1 GALSNSPMEQCAYV
15 PPNITNKAGLGR
27 FKFFNA
33 LLDCTYP
40 PKTKVKHLNDFV
52 KDLDSADNCKVYY
65 PLKVAAENRLYVII
79 GCDSVIS
86 LEIARGRMDDELVCT
101 VQPIMDYN
109 DFMNHTLG
117 VPVPENFFYPNDD
130 LKCEPLFGIF
140 RTINY
145 PVGTSYDDILD
156 SWRARGL
163 NSMKRRVDL
172 DPTNREV
179 FHYVG
184 ETKTLVLRIYNS
196 PEHLDKTL
204 FTSNWGIIHD
214 ITAGVNHEIQA
225 LIHLDC
231 LCNNYD

>member
-1 GALSNSPMEQCAYV
+1 
-15 PPNITNKAGLGR
+15 
-27 FKFFNA
+27 
-33 LLDCTYP
+33 DCTYP
-40 PKTKVKHLNDFV
+40 PKIKVKHLKDFV
-52 KDLDSADNCKVYY
+52 KMLDSEDNCKVYY

-109 DFMNHTLG
+109 DFMNNTLG
-117 VPVPENFFYPNDD
+117 LDVPEGFFHPHVD
-130 LKCEPLFGIF
+130 LKCEPLFGIL

-145 PVGTSYDDILD
+145 PVGTKYEDILD
-156 SWRARGL
+156 SWRARGQIHL
-163 NSMKRRVDL
+163 NLRVVQEN
-172 DPTNREV
+172 PINSEV

-184 ETKTLVLRIYNS
+184 ETKTLVLRVWDS
-196 PEHLDKTL
+196 PEELDKVL
-204 FTSNWGIIHD
+204 FMSNWGLIHD
-214 ITAGVNHEIQA
+214 ITAGINHETQA